1 MGLSWKPPK
10 WSLMIVSK
18 TPLYCWGKLWNMLTG
33 LKESAKA
40 GNAIAVLTVTT
51 SWGSPFFVRASY
63 PRKTLS
69 PRKIRMAVSPVGIN
83 CKSRRLLFT
92 KTPQA
97 KPSLGIIFSIDIT
110 NLWRIIMWWNYLKP
124 HCSAC
129 IEITTHV
136 SHIRVFTSKNVSWD
150 TEAKY
155 QVITFFLNAGKGAL
169 NFEANFV
176 PIVIITH
183 ISLVC

>member
-1 MGLSWKPPK
+1 
-10 WSLMIVSK
+10 
-18 TPLYCWGKLWNMLTG
+18 MLTG
-33 LKESAKA
+33 LKEWAKA
-40 GNAIAVLTVTT
+40 GKAIAVLTVKT
-51 SWGSPFFVRASY
+51 SWRSPSFVRASY
-63 PRKTLS
+63 PRKTPS

-92 KTPQA
+92 KTPHA

-110 NLWRIIMWWNYLKP
+110 NLWRIIMWLSYLKP

-155 QVITFFLNAGKGAL
+155 QVITFFFKCWKRCFKFWNKLYTHCYNHSYILSLLNKHL
-169 NFEANFV
+169 
-176 PIVIITH
+176 
-183 ISLVC
+183 LVA